1 MNFAGRPAK
10 RSSAAWVRDLGSGG
24 SGRARAIG
32 DLHALLRL
40 AALYTLG
47 RTALPGTTMAPADFK
62 KIADTCAREAVLVIL
77 DRLPAF
83 RPEHTFTT
91 WAYKHVVRQALAVT
105 REARGEAMRAGIHSA
120 AIRAET
126 GSKAIRAMEGEG

>member
-10 RSSAAWVRDLGSGG
+10 RSSNAWVHDLRGCGD
-24 SGRARAIG
+24 GRARAIG

-47 RTALPGTTMAPADFK
+47 RTALPGTAMAPADFK
-62 KIADTCAREAVLVIL
+62 KIADTCAREAVADIL
-77 DRLPAF
+77 DRLPEF

-91 WAYKHVVRQALAVT
+91 WAYKYVVRQALSVA
-105 REARGEAMRAGIHSA
+105 REARVERQA
-120 AIRAET
+120 
-126 GSKAIRAMEGEG
+126 